1 MITNYDQDVV
11 QNDPQDLN
19 IPEPCTSPH
28 LFCGVPF
35 RRYPD
40 ARPMGYPFDRLPFKK
55 PVQCNAATGYPDVV
69 CKMLQPQWFK
79 TVDTLEEYVHSIPN
93 TATKVVRIY
102 NFDLVFFQAELF
114 NELLFCFG
122 TVGGSAFG
130 YSHQLKG
137 ALYLSVFSFTKTS
150 DKVIASFYLFTI
162 VLGLT

>member
-1 MITNYDQDVV
+1 MPFDLFVMITNYDQDVV

-93 TATKVVRIY
+93 TATKVVR
-102 NFDLVFFQAELF
+102 
-114 NELLFCFG
+114 
-122 TVGGSAFG
+122 
-130 YSHQLKG
+130 K
-137 ALYLSVFSFTKTS
+137 
-150 DKVIASFYLFTI
+150 
-162 VLGLT
+162 